1 MNNKHISSI
10 SSKPLSII
18 VASSLEYGIGY
29 ENKLCWNIPNELKYF
44 RDITTRCHDN
54 NKKNC
59 IIMGKNTWYSL
70 PNAPSPLKD
79 RVNII
84 ISANDYDK
92 IAKEISEISKTS
104 DCRVFRSIDDALCYI
119 ESDEAIE
126 SSFIIGGSQLYN
138 AFLEKYIRNINSIY
152 WSIVYDKKYV
162 CDRFIASNIIYNHF
176 SFFKEDIIIND
187 KYVSM
192 FGTNKNNMNTVID
205 EPPD

>member
-1 MNNKHISSI
+1 MN
-10 SSKPLSII
+10 KPISII
-18 VASSLEYGIGY
+18 VASSLDYGIGY
-29 ENKLCWNIPNELKYF
+29 ENKLCWNIPNELKHF
-44 RDITTRCHDN
+44 RDITIRRRDK

-84 ISANDYDK
+84 ISENDYGK
-92 IAKEISEISKTS
+92 IEKEIT
-104 DCRVFRSIDDALCYI
+104 DRAMTDTRVFKTIEDVLRYIDSDDMI
-119 ESDEAIE
+119 ETA
-126 SSFIIGGSQLYN
+126 FIIGGAQLYN
-138 AFLEKYIRNINSIY
+138 TFLENYIRRVNSIY
-152 WSIVYDKKYV
+152 WSIIYDKRYI

-176 SFFKEDIIIND
+176 SFLKEDIIIND

-192 FGTNKNNMNTVID
+192 YGVNKNNLNTVID